1 MQYVFTLGL
10 STSTVL
16 DVLITGILC
25 FYLRRRR
32 SGLAKSVSARRCE
45 ITPLN
50 ASFLHRMDRII
61 SVLTLYTVENGMLT
75 WYEHFTEAEQIS
87 SMTNSCF
94 QCHHGDLL
102 SVCAS

>member
-1 MQYVFTLGL
+1 
-10 STSTVL
+10 
-16 DVLITGILC
+16 
-25 FYLRRRR
+25 
-32 SGLAKSVSARRCE
+32 
-45 ITPLN
+45 
-50 ASFLHRMDRII
+50 MDRII

-75 WYEHFTEAEQIS
+75 WYEHFTEAQQIS